1 MVVAD
6 QYNITVNNIINV
18 ELPKDIKLNFVHY
31 DIKAKKKEEGSN
43 YPFGFLKLAE
53 QALQKIGF
61 FHIETLK

>member
-18 ELPKDIKLNFVHY
+18 ELPKDIKLNYVHY

-53 QALQKIGF
+53 QAL
-61 FHIETLK
+61 